1 MKTKKSDKRISI
13 LLILTLIMAFIVV
26 PVGEFNAGAGSDL
39 SYADDIEDQID
50 QKENEVDD
58 IKQQQEE
65 VQNELADVAAKIE
78 SIQGEIDDINYSIS
92 QKEAEV
98 NETLALI
105 EAKKEDIKNKQ
116 AEIEKKKKE
125 IQKRIDGLNARLT
138 VMYKNGSV
146 GFVDVLMGSNSISE
160 FVSNVE
166 MIQRIYENDVDL
178 LRHLLLT
185 CSRRPLPSVLCNILH
200 PGASKPN
207 FLNSLKKKKNHPL
220 QFCTFTPLSTLPH
233 PVLFRQYFLV

>member
-1 MKTKKSDKRISI
+1 MKTKKSDKRIAI
-13 LLILTLIMAFIVV
+13 LLILTLIMAFVLV
-26 PVGEFNAGAGSDL
+26 PAGEFNAGTGSDL

-160 FVSNVE
+160 FVS
-166 MIQRIYENDVDL
+166 
-178 LRHLLLT
+178 
-185 CSRRPLPSVLCNILH
+185 
-200 PGASKPN
+200 KW
-207 FLNSLKKKKNHPL
+207 K
-220 QFCTFTPLSTLPH
+220 
-233 PVLFRQYFLV
+233 

>member
-26 PVGEFNAGAGSDL
+26 PAGEFNAGVGSDL

-105 EAKKEDIKNKQ
+105 
-116 AEIEKKKKE
+116 
-125 IQKRIDGLNARLT
+125 
-138 VMYKNGSV
+138 
-146 GFVDVLMGSNSISE
+146 
-160 FVSNVE
+160 
-166 MIQRIYENDVDL
+166 
-178 LRHLLLT
+178 
-185 CSRRPLPSVLCNILH
+185 
-200 PGASKPN
+200 
-207 FLNSLKKKKNHPL
+207 
-220 QFCTFTPLSTLPH
+220 
-233 PVLFRQYFLV
+233 